1 MNDANAFLYEFI
13 QNKRPPLIGALKYIA
28 KGFAV
33 THPSFTPSSTRHPDD
48 TENSSGRGARKLLGK
63 LFTAVYMALY
73 GDIALVTASTT
84 SLGKDNVTVKGADSR
99 RGTSGSD
106 RNRRSRTGTGA
117 GAASSTRSSS
127 SGRATRA
134 WQNSQ
139 PSQGAAT
146 GPKGAGSSRAASGR
160 KGAKGSGTS
169 SRMSALPGVSRFMNS
184 PRVRRFGLSVLGSYG
199 VVLLFIISVAL
210 IVVIVSGAGMSPLPA
225 SIASLWM
232 MFNLAPFRFNGTT
245 LGLTPALPAV
255 LMVGFIAW
263 RVRREV
269 ADRISIKDVRALVGA
284 YLLTPVVLTI
294 IAWLMLYDA
303 SKVFPRVQTP
313 SFGLAFAAS
322 LLVNLVALVLGMGQ
336 RLIRALLVRRRLP
349 EWLLGSARLAGSYV
363 AWLWL
368 VGAVVTVASL
378 IWHHELLSQTYAITD
393 TTGDAIAV
401 TGLSLLYVPN
411 IAFGAL
417 GVLVGGQ
424 SSFGPAE
431 VGLFAVHPAQLPPL
445 PILAAMPQS
454 LQHWAFGVLI
464 VLPAAVAVWRVVK
477 FLKSTTTKWP
487 YLIVVVAAVWSA
499 LFLMALAWLMG
510 GEVGVFGWAGASW
523 WLTGLLG
530 SMWLVVP
537 GAIVVVAM
545 TGLPSAGGYQQVPKV
560 RAEKFPPKTEQD
572 AAAEDGS
579 AEDVEPQE
587 AADSS
592 EGAEEEPE
600 EVVDGEVVST
610 SEEGTDETETEETA
624 SEESDDASD
633 EEDST
638 DHSSDDSDEDEAD
651 NEPSK
656 SEEESKDS

>member
-1 MNDANAFLYEFI
+1 
-13 QNKRPPLIGALKYIA
+13 
-28 KGFAV
+28 
-33 THPSFTPSSTRHPDD
+33 
-48 TENSSGRGARKLLGK
+48 
-63 LFTAVYMALY
+63 
-73 GDIALVTASTT
+73 
-84 SLGKDNVTVKGADSR
+84 
-99 RGTSGSD
+99 
-106 RNRRSRTGTGA
+106 
-117 GAASSTRSSS
+117 
-127 SGRATRA
+127 
-134 WQNSQ
+134 
-139 PSQGAAT
+139 
-146 GPKGAGSSRAASGR
+146 
-160 KGAKGSGTS
+160 
-169 SRMSALPGVSRFMNS
+169 MSALPGISRFMNS

-210 IVVIVSGAGMSPLPA
+210 IGVIVSGAGMSPLPA

-313 SFGLAFAAS
+313 SFGLAIAAS

-378 IWHHELLSQTYAITD
+378 IWHYELLSQTYAITD

-417 GVLVGGQ
+417 GVLVGGH

-477 FLKSTTTKWP
+477 FLKSTTAKRP
-487 YLIVVVAAVWSA
+487 YLVVVVAAVWSA

-560 RAEKFPPKTEQD
+560 RAEKFPPKTEQG
-572 AAAEDGS
+572 AATEDDS
-579 AEDVEPQE
+579 AEDDS
-587 AADSS
+587 ADNS
-592 EGAEEEPE
+592 EGTEEEPE

-610 SEEGTDETETEETA
+610 SEGDQ
-624 SEESDDASD
+624 D
-633 EEDST
+633 EE
-638 DHSSDDSDEDEAD
+638 EAD
-651 NEPSK
+651 NEPSQ

>member
-1 MNDANAFLYEFI
+1 M
-13 QNKRPPLIGALKYIA
+13 
-28 KGFAV
+28 
-33 THPSFTPSSTRHPDD
+33 
-48 TENSSGRGARKLLGK
+48 
-63 LFTAVYMALY
+63 
-73 GDIALVTASTT
+73 
-84 SLGKDNVTVKGADSR
+84 KGADSR

-117 GAASSTRSSS
+117 GAASSTRSRG
-127 SGRATRA
+127 SGRAARA

-146 GPKGAGSSRAASGR
+146 GSKGSGSSRAASGR
-160 KGAKGSGTS
+160 TGAKGSGTS
-169 SRMSALPGVSRFMNS
+169 SRMSALPGISRFMNS

-210 IVVIVSGAGMSPLPA
+210 IGVIVSGAGMSPLPA

-313 SFGLAFAAS
+313 SFGLAIAAS

-378 IWHHELLSQTYAITD
+378 IWHYELLSQTYAITD

-417 GVLVGGQ
+417 GVLVGGH

-477 FLKSTTTKWP
+477 FLKSTTAKRP
-487 YLIVVVAAVWSA
+487 YLVVVVAAVWSA

-560 RAEKFPPKTEQD
+560 RAEKFPPKTEQG
-572 AAAEDGS
+572 AATEDDS
-579 AEDVEPQE
+579 AEDDS
-587 AADSS
+587 ADNS
-592 EGAEEEPE
+592 EGTEEEPE

-610 SEEGTDETETEETA
+610 SEGDQ
-624 SEESDDASD
+624 D
-633 EEDST
+633 EE
-638 DHSSDDSDEDEAD
+638 EAD
-651 NEPSK
+651 NEPSQ